1 MKKTILAKILPP
13 SGFKQYALQAQI
25 KVEQEREN
33 LFSVTFLF
41 DAIDQTSQKE
51 PFSLSYNE
59 TAGSIDSMKH
69 TISTIKKASLI
80 VSDVEN
86 NPLLK
91 DLKVQNPTYK
101 VGIEPN
107 PKKNI
112 YSSQEGRKLEEKC
125 YEILQMFLDEAAAKV
140 SMPVSS

>member
-1 MKKTILAKILPP
+1 MKKTILAKFLPP
-13 SGFKQYALQAQI
+13 SGFKQYALKAQI
-25 KVEQEREN
+25 KVEQEEEN
-33 LFSVTFLF
+33 FSVNFLF
-41 DAIDQTSQKE
+41 EAEDQTHQKE

-59 TAGSIDSMKH
+59 RAGSIDSMKH

-80 VSDVEN
+80 VSDVKN

-91 DLKVQNPTYK
+91 DLEVQNPTYK

-107 PKKNI
+107 PKRNI